1 MNSPLSA
8 PWEPVLE
15 YWFGDSLERGWP
27 QRSRNGLWFR
37 ADETV
42 DRSIEALFGHLV
54 EAALFSELV
63 EWEADPQGRLALL
76 LLLDQFP
83 RNIFRGTARAFAG
96 DHRAVTLVSEGLARG
111 MDRQLPWIGR
121 VFFYMPLMHAEDLSL
136 QERCIRCFEQLREDM
151 PPELAQ
157 QVDGNIA
164 FAREHRDLI
173 ARFERFPYRNL
184 VLGRESTAEERQWLE
199 TGSSFGQ

>member
-42 DRSIEALFGHLV
+42 DRSIEALFAHLV

-63 EWEADPQGRLALL
+63 DWEADPHGRLALL

-96 DHRAVTLVSEGLARG
+96 DPDYAPLAQARQAGSEGHFWVIDDSDVAG
-111 MDRQLPWIGR
+111 SIPYLPKG
-121 VFFYMPLMHAEDLSL
+121 
-136 QERCIRCFEQLREDM
+136 
-151 PPELAQ
+151 
-157 QVDGNIA
+157 
-164 FAREHRDLI
+164 
-173 ARFERFPYRNL
+173 
-184 VLGRESTAEERQWLE
+184 
-199 TGSSFGQ
+199 